1 MWKYFKKNLFYS
13 FIILISLAITTSAAV
28 YRIYA
33 LNKSGIAIS
42 LILAAIIFIILQT
55 LLKSKSDEPIFD
67 YKLNNKENNFKTATK
82 STINYILPTVY
93 ILFLAGLFY
102 ILYLYRTNEA
112 IISPWQVLPSYF
124 FLLYGLATLL
134 LFLIIL
140 KKSGNKSSQLIKIIL
155 ISLHYFLSFSVAW
168 LVYKIGYGYDPFIH
182 QATVDLIAKTGSVEP
197 KPFYYL
203 GQYGLTVILHKITAI
218 PIVWIDKLL
227 VPVLA
232 TITIPAS
239 FSIFLNKQFNNKKI
253 NLLLIIA
260 LLIFPFSFFIV
271 TTPQNLAYI
280 FLLLAILFGLICSN
294 WAELLIVYLFS
305 LTTLLI
311 HPLAGI
317 PAVLFSLALTIYHS
331 DKNKIKKFLYP
342 AVFILSSIALPLV
355 FYFIEIKNNLD
366 IQNQTITAEQ
376 TNHIFANFLMPDQE
390 NFILNFI
397 YLYGFNIKLLIALMA
412 LAGLGIA
419 ARHRKKCKIFFVC
432 LLMALAIGISYLLTK
447 KLTFSYLIDY
457 ERDIFSD
464 RILTVAAIFLIPF
477 ILITIYCLVNKLLQQ
492 PKFIKTPL
500 FLFLAILVATSLYIS
515 YPRLDN
521 YYNSHGYSVSQNDI
535 EAVNWIK
542 ADAGDNY
549 IVLANQQTSAA
560 ALREFGFNH
569 YVTLKN
575 NSKTYF
581 YPIPTSSQLYPYYLD
596 MVYKKPSRDTML
608 AAMDFTGAE
617 IGYFILNKYWWAFT
631 KILAEAKIEADS
643 WKNINNGEIYI
654 FKYSK

>member
-376 TNHIFANFLMPDQE
+376 TNHIFANFLMPGQE